1 MSVDADGG
9 RGVASRWLLPPA
21 ASVAVHAGLVI
32 ALAAVTIEVTRERT
46 PPRASRVTLAAPPSN
61 PATVVTEEAKAEAGV
76 ASVNAAPLRAAEPA
90 ALRDAVAAAGAAGPA
105 SAAPVQLAPAAVTRS
120 ILEPENAG
128 SPRVRFAE
136 IDAAP
141 ARTVVFVVDASGAV
155 ASAFTFVR
163 EELLRSID
171 QLSPTQRFQ
180 VVVFPG
186 PENSDPV
193 MAPIN
198 RGRLALATPEA
209 KRAVGEWMAAFR
221 PRGQSRPLEGLR
233 RALSLKPDI
242 ALLITRSIERTGPD
256 AAWGSGIEA
265 TMAELD
271 GLNPVDRRTGERR
284 SVIAAVQLLD
294 EDPTGIMSAIAAGH
308 GQGLGDYRVVTA
320 ETLASP
326 RERLPRAAGA
336 TNAASID
343 AAATV
348 LAELDDTGTAL
359 RIVHGL
365 PDAADLERADD
376 LARRAIELAARTPD
390 DPRARV
396 LIARARTLTRDTAGL
411 DAAAGTL
418 GDELLHDPDADAWR
432 RLALI
437 DALTLAGR
445 EDDARAELGGL
456 RADALELPLSRAL
469 RARIVVTAAALGEPP
484 ADLEQAVQSA
494 PFVDDAG
501 ITDPY
506 WVLALTEAVVRSRLD
521 GGGVGGSEAFVPLL
535 TLLERAERE
544 GADTWPPIL
553 IDRMVRGAGRLPEAS
568 MEAPPRVRLEVAL
581 AWSRSPATQDR
592 ARALLG
598 SLLGPGSTHRAEALW
613 RLGVLERSLNTP
625 GSNTRAAD
633 LLATLATEH
642 ADDPRSG
649 DAIAAAVA
657 LTTDP
662 GRLRTL
668 LTHAVTRTDRPE
680 IDLWRLQ
687 LAPMLPPAARLDTL
701 QPVAPGTRE
710 STLARAMFADAAE
723 TLYTEPGTERGALA
737 ARAALYLSAHQ
748 SPEAAVWFGRAAE
761 HAPDAAAA
769 VDLARLARAAA
780 GRSGRDT
787 TETDLALARALVRAG
802 NGAEAAGILAPLA
815 TRLDAAND
823 RTPRFW
829 ESWTLL
835 LESAHHTDT
844 EAARAHLARLSLI
857 DPGLGGMPWS
867 ERLERVRDAV
877 TPADADP

>member
-1 MSVDADGG
+1 MSKGADRG
-9 RGVASRWLLPPA
+9 RAGRASRWLLPPA
-21 ASVAVHAGLVI
+21 ASIAVHAGLVI
-32 ALAAVTIEVTRERT
+32 ALAAVTIEVTRDRT
-46 PPRASRVTLAAPPSN
+46 PARASKVTLAAPP
-61 PATVVTEEAKAEAGV
+61 PTVVAG
-76 ASVNAAPLRAAEPA
+76 ASRVEPGDVPANAAPVRAAEPA
-90 ALRDAVAAAGAAGPA
+90 ALREAVAAAGTPGPA
-105 SAAPVQLAPAAVTRS
+105 AAAPVQLAPTPGTRS
-120 ILEPENAG
+120 LLETENAG

-193 MAPIN
+193 LAPIN
-198 RGRLALATPEA
+198 RGRLALATPGA
-209 KRAVGEWMAAFR
+209 KRAVGEWMAGFR

-233 RALSLKPDI
+233 RALALKPDI

-271 GLNPVDRRTGERR
+271 GLNPIDRRTGERR

-294 EDPTGIMSAIAAGH
+294 EDPTGIMSAITAGH

-359 RIVHGL
+359 RITHGL
-365 PDAADLERADD
+365 PDSADLDRADD
-376 LARRAIELAARTPD
+376 LATRAIELAARTPN

-437 DALTLAGR
+437 DALTLAAKS
-445 EDDARAELGGL
+445 DDARAEMSGL

-469 RARIVVTAAALGEPP
+469 RARIVVTAASLGEPP

-501 ITDPY
+501 MTDPY
-506 WVLALTEAVVRSRLD
+506 WVLALAEAVVRSRLD
-521 GGGVGGSEAFVPLL
+521 EGGADAFGPLL
-535 TLLERAERE
+535 SLLERAERE

-553 IDRMVRGAGRLPEAS
+553 IDRMARAAARRPEAA
-568 MEAPPRVRLEVAL
+568 MGAQPRVRLEVAL

-598 SLLGPGSTHRAEALW
+598 SLTVPGAPHRAEALW

-625 GSNTRAAD
+625 GSNARAAD

-642 ADDPRSG
+642 AEDPRSG

-657 LTTDP
+657 LTTEP

-668 LTHAVTRTDRPE
+668 LAHAVMRVDRPE

-710 STLARAMFADAAE
+710 STLARALYADAAE
-723 TLYTEPGTERGALA
+723 TLYADPGTDHGALA

-761 HAPDAAAA
+761 HAPDAEAA
-769 VDLARLARAAA
+769 VDLARRASAAA
-780 GRSGRDT
+780 ARSGRDT
-787 TETDLALARALVRAG
+787 TETDLTLARALVRAG
-802 NGAEAAGILAPLA
+802 SGAEAAGILAPLA

-829 ESWTLL
+829 EAWTLL
-835 LESAHHTDT
+835 LESAHHTDA

-857 DPGLGGMPWS
+857 DPGLGGPPWS
-867 ERLERVRDAV
+867 ERLELVRNAV
-877 TPADADP
+877 IPTQAMP